1 LDQRVCLATPLSRIN
16 PFYFVPL
23 CFDIG
28 SNESHCDIKKF
39 QKNFLDPSEI
49 ICEHS
54 FFLSGSVQGSRFG
67 FRVSTGSPGRSCQFF
82 FLNQNNIVL
91 VKKQKS
97 TGCNR
102 VFGQVTPGFSLLY
115 FFFNPLDSSLG
126 SVRSQVD
133 PAGRAG
139 FQNYICESLAFFS
152 TISLYI

>member
-1 LDQRVCLATPLSRIN
+1 MSLIVTS
-16 PFYFVPL
+16 
-23 CFDIG
+23 
-28 SNESHCDIKKF
+28 
-39 QKNFLDPSEI
+39 KNFKKTSWTLLKLYVSI
-49 ICEHS
+49 V
-54 FFLSGSVQGSRFG
+54 FLIRLGSRFKVQGSRFG